1 MTLLILLIGIV
12 LLAVVTL
19 ELQFNVSFLDLIN
32 YILDTLIDKK

>member
-12 LLAVVTL
+12 LLAVLTL